1 MRWLRNNISAILVGL
16 ALTIF
21 GAVLGYYISEKQPS
35 VSWTTKTQIILSH
48 ENADTSLRVLDSSGS
63 EIKQEVF
70 ASEISVWNSGD
81 TLIDELDESSIV
93 REPLTFSLKTL
104 DWLPQTR
111 NAQRPSILSI
121 STVRETTPPPVGLH
135 LEQRGDEIIARWKH
149 LDPGCG
155 FQMLVIFT
163 GTDADYVAAH
173 MSVVGMKSLSYIG
186 GNDMHLKPTL
196 ERPLPPF
203 IDPRLGFDWRRV
215 FVAIGALALSSF
227 IGLLSFEL
235 SMRWWASEQFY
246 IIQAGL
252 IALMAFFLVFSM
264 SLDIVGLVST
274 PTIPKQLARIMRE
287 GWRM

>member
-1 MRWLRNNISAILVGL
+1 
-16 ALTIF
+16 
-21 GAVLGYYISEKQPS
+21 
-35 VSWTTKTQIILSH
+35 
-48 ENADTSLRVLDSSGS
+48 
-63 EIKQEVF
+63 
-70 ASEISVWNSGD
+70 
-81 TLIDELDESSIV
+81 
-93 REPLTFSLKTL
+93 
-104 DWLPQTR
+104 
-111 NAQRPSILSI
+111 
-121 STVRETTPPPVGLH
+121 
-135 LEQRGDEIIARWKH
+135 
-149 LDPGCG
+149 
-155 FQMLVIFT
+155 
-163 GTDADYVAAH
+163 
-173 MSVVGMKSLSYIG
+173 
-186 GNDMHLKPTL
+186 MHLKPTL